1 MHFKP
6 LALCAMI
13 VTALPSRAQIQ
24 ILAGSNDN
32 PNPLINAT
40 HNDPAIH
47 YEAEVANSGSTNGTA
62 ANLAFN
68 QVRVSKVGTTGCSLV
83 AQTNNGSNNVSI
95 YLFTAAGIS
104 PVPGSPFATGVGTQS
119 LAWAAD
125 GGALYVPLAVAG
137 SANVVTLTI
146 SCAVG
151 GGPVTVTNA
160 GTVALTGFDL
170 LRDAEVIGTG
180 MGSHLCVTGTNS
192 NNVGCVPILASRLPG
207 NTAVNTMTVSNARG
221 VRISPTNCGVV
232 GSGDTTT
239 VHAFS
244 VSGASGTI
252 VPTNTA
258 TAATLPRYGAI
269 YSNGSLAA
277 FGGLG
282 SQFTLYSLDGS
293 CQITRVASND
303 NGIATSLVEYM
314 AYAGTSLWVADS
326 LANRIR
332 GFTPTAGGI
341 GTPFITSTTNHATT
355 NGPGGIEAAF
365 RFELPVGLMDFSV
378 D

>member
-1 MHFKP
+1 MHVKP

-13 VTALPSRAQIQ
+13 LTASQAAAQIQ
-24 ILAGSNDN
+24 IWAGSNDN

-40 HNDPAIH
+40 YNDPAIH
-47 YEAEVANSGSTNGTA
+47 YDPEIANSGTTSGTTA
-62 ANLAFN
+62 SLAFN
-68 QVRVSKVGTTGCSLV
+68 QVRVFKTNSTGCSLV
-83 AQTNNGSNNVSI
+83 AQTNNNSNNVSI
-95 YLFTAAGIS
+95 YVISAAGIS

-146 SCAVG
+146 SCIA
-151 GGPVTVTNA
+151 GGPITVTNA

-192 NNVGCVPILASRLPG
+192 NNFGCVPILASRLPG
-207 NTAVNTMTVSNARG
+207 PTAVNTMTVSNARG
-221 VRISPTNCGVV
+221 VRISLNNCGVV
-232 GSGDTTT
+232 GSGDTAT

-269 YSNGSLAA
+269 NDNGTLAA

-282 SQFTLYSLDGS
+282 SQFTLYSLDGT

-314 AYAGTSLWVADS
+314 AYEGTSLWVADS

-332 GFTPTAGGI
+332 A
-341 GTPFITSTTNHATT
+341 
-355 NGPGGIEAAF
+355 
-365 RFELPVGLMDFSV
+365 
-378 D
+378 